1 MGFMRK
7 ETWALAVLATV
18 VLGVVTACSLPPQ
31 VNAGSA
37 AIVPTSIQAA
47 WVTLGPKSVAIA
59 RVVTAASRCPRID
72 LDTQPFTMQVRAQPA
87 LPDFP
92 VLICEMILPSGI
104 ASAVVDGLALP
115 LPKTSPQRLVVIGDT
130 GCRLKDKEAFQ
141 ACNNAQAWPFERIAR
156 SAARWQPEL
165 VIHVGDYLY
174 RESPCPLGNEGCSGS
189 PWGDNWPTWKADF
202 FAPAVELLRAA
213 PWVVTRGNHEVCN
226 RAGQGWFRF
235 LDPQLLS
242 LGCQDYTPPYA
253 VPIGE
258 GQLLMLDSASA
269 PDNTAPA
276 AMVAFYASQ
285 LAMLR
290 EASGA
295 KAWLVTHRPIW
306 GIGQSESGKGGP
318 SMFQVNATL
327 QAASANSL
335 ASFITLVL
343 AGHLHLL
350 EALSFA
356 TGRPP
361 QLIVGNGGTAL
372 DPAIT
377 PPLVGMEIAGATVA
391 QGMVLDRF
399 GFMTLERSDRGW
411 LGTVRDVDGNAT
423 ARCTISDDRI
433 ACGR

>member
-1 MGFMRK
+1 MR
-7 ETWALAVLATV
+7 EAWVLALLAAV
-18 VLGVVTACSLPPQ
+18 VLGMVTACSLPPQ
-31 VNAGSA
+31 VNADSA
-37 AIVPTSIQAA
+37 AIAPTSIQAA
-47 WVTLGPKSVAIA
+47 WVTLGPNSVAIA

-72 LDTQPFTMQVRAQPA
+72 LDTQAFTMQVRAQPT

-92 VLICEMILPSGI
+92 VLVCEMILPSGI
-104 ASAVVDGLALP
+104 ASAVVDGLPLP
-115 LPKTSPQRLVVIGDT
+115 LPKTNPQRLVVVGDT
-130 GCRLKDKEAFQ
+130 GCRLDAKEAFQ
-141 ACNNAQAWPFERIAR
+141 ACNNAQAWPFERIA
-156 SAARWQPEL
+156 S
-165 VIHVGDYLY
+165 
-174 RESPCPLGNEGCSGS
+174 
-189 PWGDNWPTWKADF
+189 TWKADF
-202 FAPAVELLRAA
+202 FAPAAELLRAA

-226 RAGQGWFRF
+226 RADQGWFRF
-235 LDPQLLS
+235 LDPQLLT

-253 VPIGE
+253 VPIGA

-269 PDNTAPA
+269 QDDTAPA

-285 LAMLR
+285 FAMLR

-295 KAWLVTHRPIW
+295 TAWLVTHRPIW
-306 GIGQSESGKGGP
+306 GIGQSESGKDVP

-327 QAASANSL
+327 QAASANNL

-372 DPAIT
+372 DAAIT
-377 PPLVGMEIAGATVA
+377 LPLDGMEVAGATVA
-391 QGMVLDRF
+391 EGMALARF
-399 GFMTLERSDRGW
+399 GFMTLVRSERGW
-411 LGTVRDVDGNAT
+411 LGTVRDVEGNAM

-433 ACGR
+433 TCDR

>member
-1 MGFMRK
+1 MR
-7 ETWALAVLATV
+7 EAWVLALLAAV
-18 VLGVVTACSLPPQ
+18 VLGMVTACSLPPQ
-31 VNAGSA
+31 VNADSA
-37 AIVPTSIQAA
+37 AIAPTSIQAA
-47 WVTLGPKSVAIA
+47 WVTLGPNSVAIA

-72 LDTQPFTMQVRAQPA
+72 LDTQAFTMQVRAQPT

-92 VLICEMILPSGI
+92 VLVCEMILPSGI
-104 ASAVVDGLALP
+104 ASAVVDGLPLP
-115 LPKTSPQRLVVIGDT
+115 LPKTNPQRLVVVGDT
-130 GCRLKDKEAFQ
+130 GCRLDAKEAFQ

-156 SAARWQPEL
+156 SAACWQPDL

-174 RESPCPLGNEGCSGS
+174 RESPCPPGNAGCAGS

-202 FAPAVELLRAA
+202 FAPAAELLRAA

-235 LDPQLLS
+235 LDPQLLT

-253 VPIGE
+253 VPIGA

-269 PDNTAPA
+269 QDDTAPA

-285 LAMLR
+285 FAMLR

-295 KAWLVTHRPIW
+295 TAWLVTHRPIW
-306 GIGQSESGKGGP
+306 GIGQSESGKDVP

-327 QAASANSL
+327 QAASANNL

-372 DPAIT
+372 DAAIT
-377 PPLVGMEIAGATVA
+377 LPLDGMEVAGATVA
-391 QGMVLDRF
+391 EGMALARF
-399 GFMTLERSDRGW
+399 GFMTLVRSERGW
-411 LGTVRDVDGNAT
+411 LGTVRDVEGNAM

-433 ACGR
+433 TCDR